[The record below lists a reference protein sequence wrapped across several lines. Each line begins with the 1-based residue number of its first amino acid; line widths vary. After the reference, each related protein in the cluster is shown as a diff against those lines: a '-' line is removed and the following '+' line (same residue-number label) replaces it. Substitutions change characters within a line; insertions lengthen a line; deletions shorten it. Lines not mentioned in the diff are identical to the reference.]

1 MSSDRRFSLLPRA
14 DSGSAP
20 EWAITYADLITLVLI
35 FFIALFSYSNMDAAK
50 YRAMAAGMRAAFGA
64 KELPLATAPQ
74 GRANEEDG
82 ALASGIRAEKEL
94 EGLAASGGPGGPF
107 EIHRSAEGLR
117 LRVSD
122 RLMFG
127 VASAEIAP
135 QAAGFLDKLA
145 PILSRYP
152 YRVEVQGHTDGLP
165 IRNQVYPSNWELS
178 AARAG
183 TVVRELIERGVPGA
197 RMSAVGF
204 AETHPLAPDE
214 DEAGRGRNRRVEFL
228 LTRAV
233 DTPERVAA
241 PTAGVET
248 PGALPGSPDRPLAPS
263 GSTEGAAPPSVR

>member
-1 MSSDRRFSLLPRA
+1 MSANRRFSLLPRGE
-14 DSGSAP
+14 SGSAP
-20 EWAITYADLITLVLI
+20 EWAITYADLITLLLI

-64 KELPLATAPQ
+64 KEPPLPTAAR

-127 VASAEIAP
+127 VASAEMAP

-165 IRNQVYPSNWELS
+165 ISNQVYPSNWELS

-183 TVVRELIERGVPGA
+183 TVVRELIARGVPGA

-233 DTPERVAA
+233 DTPERAA
-241 PTAGVET
+241 IPAAGADT
-248 PGALPGSPDRPLAPS
+248 SGAPWGGREEPDGPS
-263 GSTEGAAPPSVR
+263 GSTEGTALPSVR